1 MATDPRA
8 ALDRLIAA
16 AEAHLAA
23 VASAQ
28 DEDAPAVLDAGDAFM
43 DAFDTYDE
51 ALFERYGVGTP
62 FEIDI
67 DDDDDDEY
75 EDDDEDAESD
85 ED

>member
-67 DDDDDDEY
+67 DDDEY
-75 EDDDEDAESD
+75 EDDDESD